1 MFKSLRFAAALLA
14 PRVGAAARTRIAAA
28 AARTGTALLGLLSPL
43 SLAVAVAPAAA
54 ADFKASPEM
63 AIELRHAQW
72 FDGDKL
78 QRGSLYI
85 EDGVFTAQR
94 PKKVNRMM
102 ELRGQTLVPPL
113 AEGHNHNLQ
122 SAWGLERF
130 GQDYLRDGVFYAA
143 MLCADPAAIDPIRS
157 RIDQPDAPDVLFA
170 TACITSSDGQPLAM
184 LQSAQPP
191 MTLDQIVDKA
201 VLVMDIPADVA
212 RKWPLVRERKTDL
225 VKVIMSYHDRPELRE
240 QPDQRGK
247 LGVTP
252 EVMAEVV
259 RLAHQDGLRVVA
271 HVESARD
278 FEAAVRAGVDFIA
291 ELPGYFPQ
299 HGEAPETHEIP
310 AEVAVMAAER
320 KIGVITATVATQL
333 FQLSPELQA
342 RIEDVQKRNLAR
354 LKEAGVRLLV
364 GSDLF
369 TGNALSEVH
378 HLDALGVLDKPTLL
392 RMATQDTPRA
402 LFPKRKLGCFA
413 PGCEASFLVLNANP
427 LEDLSALDKPL
438 LRIKQGRVLT
448 QLDDVAATAGNDNT
462 LAEGEAA
469 HRASAKSSRPSKSS
483 KSGKTAKSGKAAAG
497 SKSSTAA
504 KTSKSTTSSKA
515 KKSSGE

>member
-1 MFKSLRFAAALLA
+1 MSKSS
-14 PRVGAAARTRIAAA
+14 RIAARVRTCVA
-28 AARTGTALLGLLSPL
+28 AAATLLAALAAGPL
-43 SLAVAVAPAAA
+43 MA

-72 FDGDKL
+72 FDGEKL

-85 EDGVFTAQR
+85 DDGVFTAKR
-94 PKKVNRMM
+94 PRKVNRLM

-122 SAWGLERF
+122 GAWGLERF

-143 MLCADPAAIDPIRS
+143 MLCADPAAIEPIRS
-157 RIDQPDAPDVLFA
+157 RIDQAETPDVLFA

-201 VLVMDIPADVA
+201 VLVMDSPSDVV
-212 RKWPLVRERKTDL
+212 RKWPLVQGRRTDL
-225 VKVIMSYHDRPELRE
+225 VKVIMSYHDRPELRQ

-252 EVMAEVV
+252 EVVAEVV
-259 RLAHQDGLRVVA
+259 RLAHQDHLRVVA
-271 HVESARD
+271 HVESAKD

-299 HGEAPETHEIP
+299 HGEEPESHEIP

-320 KIGVITATVATQL
+320 KIGVITATVASQL
-333 FQLSPELQA
+333 FQPPPELLA
-342 RIEDVQKRNLAR
+342 RIEAVQKSNLAR
-354 LKEAGVRLLV
+354 LKEAGVKLLV

-378 HLDALGVLDKPTLL
+378 HLEALGVMDRATLL
-392 RMATQDTPRA
+392 RLATQDTPRA
-402 LFPKRKLGCFA
+402 LFPERKLGCFE

-427 LEDLSALDKPL
+427 LDDLAALDKPL
-438 LRIKQGRVLT
+438 LRIKRGRVLT

-469 HRASAKSSRPSKSS
+469 HRAAAKSSKGGKSRTS
-483 KSGKTAKSGKAAAG
+483 KSGKAG
-497 SKSSTAA
+497 SASKASAKPAA
-504 KTSKSTTSSKA
+504 KTTRKSGSQ
-515 KKSSGE
+515 

>member
-1 MFKSLRFAAALLA
+1 MFKSSRLVAGLLAPLAKVQAQLRAEFRALRRTRTAMAAALL
-14 PRVGAAARTRIAAA
+14 GSLL
-28 AARTGTALLGLLSPL
+28 AL
-43 SLAVAVAPAAA
+43 PASA

-72 FDGDKL
+72 FDGEKL

-85 EDGVFTAQR
+85 EDGVFTDKR
-94 PKKVNRMM
+94 PRKVNRLM
-102 ELRGQTLVPPL
+102 ELKGQTLVPPL

-122 SAWGLERF
+122 GQWGLERF

-157 RIDQPDAPDVLFA
+157 RIDLADTPDVLFA

-191 MTLDQIVDKA
+191 MTLDQIVDRA
-201 VLVMDIPADVA
+201 VLIMDSPSDVS
-212 RKWPLVRERKTDL
+212 RKWPLVKERRTDL
-225 VKVIMSYHDRPELRE
+225 VKVIMSYHDRPELRQ

-252 EVMAEVV
+252 EVVAEVV

-299 HGEAPETHEIP
+299 HGEAPETHEIS

-333 FQLSPELQA
+333 FQPPPELLA

-369 TGNALSEVH
+369 TGNALNEVH
-378 HLDALGVLDKPTLL
+378 HLDSLGVLDKPTLL

-402 LFPKRKLGCFA
+402 LFPKRKLGCFQ
-413 PGCEASFLVLNANP
+413 PGCEASFLVLGANP
-427 LEDLSALDKPL
+427 LEDLTALDKPL

-469 HRASAKSSRPSKSS
+469 HRASAKSSKSGKGKGGKSS
-483 KSGKTAKSGKAAAG
+483 KSSTSKAK
-497 SKSSTAA
+497 
-504 KTSKSTTSSKA
+504 SKSTAT
-515 KKSSGE
+515 KK